1 MTAVASPLESLIK
14 NRVRPWLR
22 LHGYEPSSP
31 SGFTRTTD
39 DAKVHIDLQ
48 RSRRSTSE
56 LTLVTV
62 NLTVRVQSVTD
73 RLARNEGPTLEWH
86 WRRRVEV
93 VEGGRASE
101 WWGVDDEKT
110 ANVFFDD
117 VQRALDPTGFLLLE
131 KLSTV
136 PGLVDELSHDRP
148 SGLTAVQR
156 LSVLAAGQSI
166 VGDSEAVSV
175 TLAQLRASATP
186 ATSEMVSR
194 YLANMVASARR

>member
-1 MTAVASPLESLIK
+1 
-14 NRVRPWLR
+14 
-22 LHGYEPSSP
+22 
-31 SGFTRTTD
+31 
-39 DAKVHIDLQ
+39 
-48 RSRRSTSE
+48 
-56 LTLVTV
+56 
-62 NLTVRVQSVTD
+62 
-73 RLARNEGPTLEWH
+73 
-86 WRRRVEV
+86 VEV